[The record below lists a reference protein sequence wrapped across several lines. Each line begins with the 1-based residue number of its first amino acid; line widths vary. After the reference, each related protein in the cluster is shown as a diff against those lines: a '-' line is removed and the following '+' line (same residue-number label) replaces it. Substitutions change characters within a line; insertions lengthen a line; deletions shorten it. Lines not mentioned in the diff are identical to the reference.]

1 MKRRVTLT
9 IESEILQ
16 KLDKRVDGVNIRNR
30 SHIIEMMLD
39 RQLKNEG
46 IKHAVILCGGK
57 GTRLQPITYEI
68 PKTLIPIQGR
78 PLIDHLFDLLKRHD
92 IRNVTLSVGH
102 MKDKVKEQIGDG
114 FSFGMNVHYN
124 EEETA
129 LGTAGAI
136 KLLKQK
142 GTLPREPFI
151 VSNGDEL
158 KDIDIESMF
167 REHKNSNALATIAL
181 TAVETPSDY
190 GVARLN
196 GNQILEFVE
205 KPSPGDAPSNFIN
218 AGFYILEPDV
228 VEMIP
233 EGFSMLEKDVFP
245 KLASMGRLHGFAF
258 SGQWFDTGNMERYE
272 RALREWCP
280 IRK

>member
-114 FSFGMNVHYN
+114 FGFGMNVHYN

-228 VEMIP
+228 VDMIP